1 MDAIKSFA
9 NNLTNRDQNNN
20 TNGKIVPLEEKD
32 REPLSQKNPLGSM
45 ADELQMAASKGI
57 QKLIQSV
64 DNAKADVK
72 QGFTQLDDKLK
83 LMLKQYTHQ
92 INVWARSKVLSSVII
107 VIEKF
112 RPTVKEGLK
121 DPDMC
126 QCVKNLVDDTVDAT
140 WPEIVDEVKYQLM
153 LQIGDPYTEI
163 EEKKQTL
170 AFLYPFVWIRNW
182 YLYSNYPFDRSV
194 WRQYKTISYWFWY
207 IVSLI
212 PFYGVSQYFY
222 VLDFIMIDKGD
233 EYQLVKFILSFKTMF
248 FITQGVM
255 KALIGYFMLYACTT
269 MNYIDNAYQ
278 DDCTRKG
285 PGSSIEVFSEVIGQ
299 GVQVVLIWLAFFLL
313 SCSKQKGK
321 PIFQYDD
328 TPQMIEGCFERGGRL
343 KYFMFWDIFA
353 LGSSIGLF
361 WLVYLTQDTRP
372 NFDNSGD
379 FIYFTEIC
387 YGMLSFPFLIF
398 NVPFVN
404 GRLTKAKATAYD
416 RKGNCIPAIDG
427 LRKKIKSNQEE
438 ETNLL
443 LNTLTID
450 VGEVFDG

>member
-1 MDAIKSFA
+1 MDTIKNFANSFA
-9 NNLTNRDQNNN
+9 NRDQNNSK
-20 TNGKIVPLEEKD
+20 NGKVIPLEEKD
-32 REPLSQKNPLGSM
+32 KEPLSIKRPLVSM
-45 ADELQMAASKGI
+45 ADELQVVANKGL

-72 QGFTQLDDKLK
+72 QGFSQLDDRLK

-92 INVWARSKVLSSVII
+92 INVWARSKVQSSVII

-112 RPTVKEGLK
+112 RPTIKEGLK

-153 LQIGDPYTEI
+153 LQMADPYIEI
-163 EEKKQTL
+163 EEKKQTIVC
-170 AFLYPFVWIRNW
+170 LYPFVWIRNW
-182 YLYSNYPFDRSV
+182 YLYSNYPYDRSV
-194 WRQYKTISYWFWY
+194 WKQYKTISYWFWY
-207 IVSLI
+207 LVSAI
-212 PFYGVSQYFY
+212 PFYGISQYFY
-222 VLDFIMIDKGD
+222 VLDFIMIDKED
-233 EYQLVKFILSFKTMF
+233 EYQLVNFILSFKTMF

-255 KALIGYFMLYACTT
+255 KALIGYFMLYTCTT
-269 MNYIDNAYQ
+269 MKYIDNTYQ
-278 DDCTRKG
+278 EDCTRKG
-285 PGSSIEVFSEVIGQ
+285 PGASIEVFSEVIGQ
-299 GVQVVLIWLAFFLL
+299 GAEIVLIWVAFFLL
-313 SCSKQKGK
+313 GCSKQKGK

-328 TPQMIEGCFERGGRL
+328 TPQLKEGCFERGGRL
-343 KYFMFWDIFA
+343 KYFMIWDFFA
-353 LGSSIGLF
+353 LGASIGLF
-361 WLVYLTQDTRP
+361 WLVYLTQDSRP

-416 RKGNCIPAIDG
+416 RKGNCIPEIDG
-427 LRKKIKSNQEE
+427 LRKNIKTNQEE
-438 ETNLL
+438 QTNLL